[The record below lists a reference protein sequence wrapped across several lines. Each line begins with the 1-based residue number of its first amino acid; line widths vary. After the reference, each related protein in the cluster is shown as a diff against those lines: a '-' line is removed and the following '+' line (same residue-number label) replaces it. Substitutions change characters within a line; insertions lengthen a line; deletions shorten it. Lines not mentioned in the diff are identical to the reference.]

1 MSGVGIILMIV
12 GVLSAVLPMFGR
24 QFMLMSFV
32 GMTGLGSAL
41 AGILLIGIGL
51 AFFLVGQKRK
61 RQRQLR
67 GLPTQGQD
75 VKRADG

>member
-1 MSGVGIILMIV
+1 MSDFGVALITV

-61 RQRQLR
+61 RQRQSR

-75 VKRADG
+75 VKRS